1 MAAVMPK
8 RRTRSLSKK
17 KIDQNA
23 REYGEDIPMGSEV
36 NVAPKKDALPSHKI
50 RKENKEVNG
59 DKDEEDKDE
68 GVGDEDEDP
77 FISTMKKAAM
87 TPKRRTRSLSKKK
100 IDLIERDEEPKK
112 RTKSVGE
119 RVMQPEKCDAKV
131 EEEKDEEERDD
142 FMAEDLPSYAKTYI
156 LPRRMR
162 RKSEKDKMPDRRES
176 VVNPE
181 FQMSMLKVKE

>member
-1 MAAVMPK
+1 MAVVMPK

-17 KIDQNA
+17 KIDHNA
-23 REYGEDIPMGSEV
+23 GEYGEDIPMSSEV
-36 NVAPKKDALPSHKI
+36 NVALAIPKKDALPSHKI

-119 RVMQPEKCDAKV
+119 KFDAKV

>member
-1 MAAVMPK
+1 M
-8 RRTRSLSKK
+8 SKK
-17 KIDQNA
+17 KINHNGGGYEEA
-23 REYGEDIPMGSEV
+23 IPMSSEV
-36 NVAPKKDALPSHKI
+36 NVAVQIPKKDTQPSHKT
-50 RKENKEVNG
+50 RKEIKEVNG

-87 TPKRRTRSLSKKK
+87 IPKRRTQSLSKKK
-100 IDLIERDEEPKK
+100 IDLIEKDEKPKK

-119 RVMQPEKCDAKV
+119 MQPEKLEANV
-131 EEEKDEEERDD
+131 EEEKDSEERDD
-142 FMAEDLPSYAKTYI
+142 FMAEELPSYAKTYI

-162 RKSEKDKMPDRRES
+162 RKSEKEKTTNRRES

-181 FQMSMLKVKE
+181 FQMSMLKVK